1 MSATERSV
9 EIATTAAQ
17 AAADKL
23 GEDIVIIDVSDQL
36 VITDCFV
43 VVTASNERQVGA
55 IVDGVEEALLK
66 QKVKPV
72 RREGAREGRWVLLD
86 FVDVVVHVQ
95 HSDERSFYDL
105 PRLWRDCPH
114 IPFVD
119 ASAPEESANGKDSDN
134 GSDGGPG
141 DAE

>member
-1 MSATERSV
+1 MTATERSI
-9 EIATTAAQ
+9 EIATVAATAAD
-17 AAADKL
+17 AKL
-23 GEDIVIIDVSDQL
+23 GQDIVIIDVSDQL

-55 IVDGVEEALLK
+55 ITDAVEEALLA

-86 FVDVVVHVQ
+86 YVDIVVHVQ

-114 IPFVD
+114 IPFAGAGAQHQD
-119 ASAPEESANGKDSDN
+119 TTEGGAPTDERQA
-134 GSDGGPG
+134 
-141 DAE
+141 